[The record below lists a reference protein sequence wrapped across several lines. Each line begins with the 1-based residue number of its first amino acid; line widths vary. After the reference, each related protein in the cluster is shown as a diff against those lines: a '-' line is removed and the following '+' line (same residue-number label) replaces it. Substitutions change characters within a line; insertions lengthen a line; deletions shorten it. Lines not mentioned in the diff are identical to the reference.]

1 MQPLSDAGRTI
12 PQTQRNSFYLRD
24 ATLARVLATALCLA
38 VSGCLSVA
46 SRSSV
51 KSGFD
56 RERLLS
62 DSPTLCVKE
71 IQISTKIRVL
81 PSGTFS

>member
-24 ATLARVLATALCLA
+24 ATLARVLAIALCLA
-38 VSGCLSVA
+38 VCLSQVGVL
-46 SRSSV
+46 SNLV
-51 KSGFD
+51 LT
-56 RERLLS
+56 ERLLS
-62 DSPTLCVKE
+62 ASPTLCVKE